1 MKKITF
7 IAIFLV
13 SFIGFSQEE
22 KNEKIKNWTLG
33 FGVNFIDNTSL
44 LNNQFL
50 NVSDHWNSI
59 QSISKVSVERSITN
73 LFSAEAALTIN
84 KLSKDKL
91 QNGTT
96 IVSDLNYM
104 AIDVSGKFYFDE
116 FIVEKSNIDS
126 YIILGAGLNSANSI
140 YNGTGNFGLG
150 FNYWLQPN
158 LGFRVQTI
166 GKYAFEQKEICNNHL
181 QHSVELIFKF

>member
-22 KNEKIKNWTLG
+22 KKEEIKNWTIG
-33 FGVNFIDNTSL
+33 FGVNFIDNTGS

-59 QSISKVSVERSITN
+59 QSISKVSVERSFTN

-84 KLSKDKL
+84 KLSIDKL

-96 IVSDLNYM
+96 IVSDLNYA
-104 AIDVSGKFYFDE
+104 AIDFSGKFYFDE
-116 FIVEKSNIDS
+116 FIIKKSNIDS
-126 YIILGAGLNSANSI
+126 YVIIGAGVNSANSI

-150 FNYWLQPN
+150 LNIWFLPN

-166 GKYAFEQKEICNNHL
+166 GKYAFEQKEICNNHI
-181 QHSVELIFKF
+181 QHSAELVFKF

>member
-1 MKKITF
+1 MKKILLLLVTIITF
-7 IAIFLV
+7 Q
-13 SFIGFSQEE
+13 GFAQEE
-22 KNEKIKNWTLG
+22 KKDETRNWTLG
-33 FGVNFIDNTSL
+33 FGMNFIDNTGT

-50 NVSDHWNSI
+50 NVSDQWNSI

-73 LFSAEAALTIN
+73 LFSAEAAFTIN

-91 QNGTT
+91 QNGTK
-96 IVSDLNYM
+96 ILSDLNYM

-116 FIVEKSNIDS
+116 FIVEKSNLDV
-126 YIILGAGLNSANSI
+126 YIILGAGVNSANSI
-140 YNGTGNFGLG
+140 YNGTGNYGLG

-158 LGFRVQTI
+158 IGFRVQTI

-181 QHSVELIFKF
+181 QHSLELIFKF

>member
-50 NVSDHWNSI
+50 NVSDNWNSI